1 MAPVLVDWGP
11 LDFGEGTAEV
21 TEGLAEADVEEGP
34 DVEGTP
40 VDVAL
45 EELDTEEEVVDDVV
59 EAADEEEGATD
70 DELASVVV
78 LGWTVVEEGGGFDV
92 VGLADVVGAGSD
104 VVGGFAEVVGAGS
117 DVVGGSVVLDVGGLG
132 WFCVVV
138 GSGVVAGLLVTAGLL
153 SEEEPDET
161 AAALGPFPSL
171 FDWLVCDVWV
181 GWESEVVGVG
191 LEEVME
197 VDWEL
202 EVVVG
207 NIEELESVVGSLGV
221 RADEGAIDVV
231 AEAVEVVVVL
241 TSSDFTAEF
250 SSLVAGDFPAWLLP
264 ADGSALDVISWMFLL
279 SVVLAT
285 PCTTWKQ
292 TYSTINKYDIKDKR
306 FILID
311 ILSLR
316 EKKRKKQR
324 EERKG
329 KNEWSSIFT
338 N

>member
-1 MAPVLVDWGP
+1 MAPVLVGGEGSFCP
-11 LDFGEGTAEV
+11 VEGTADV
-21 TEGLAEADVEEGP
+21 TEGLAEAEVKEGP
-34 DVEGTP
+34 DVEGVP

-45 EELDTEEEVVDDVV
+45 EELDTEEEVADDVV

-78 LGWTVVEEGGGFDV
+78 LDWTVVEEGGGFDV
-92 VGLADVVGAGSD
+92 VGLTDVVGAGSDVVGGFAD

-117 DVVGGSVVLDVGGLG
+117 DVAGGSVVLDVGGLG
-132 WFCVVV
+132 WSRVVV
-138 GSGVVAGLLVTAGLL
+138 GSGAVVGLLVTAGLL
-153 SEEEPDET
+153 SEEEPDEI

-171 FDWLVCDVWV
+171 FDRLVCDVRV

-197 VDWEL
+197 VGWEL

-221 RADEGAIDVV
+221 RADEGAVDVV

-241 TSSDFTAEF
+241 TSSDFTAEL

-264 ADGSALDVISWMFLL
+264 ADGSALDVISWIFLL

-311 ILSLR
+311 ILS
-316 EKKRKKQR
+316 
-324 EERKG
+324 
-329 KNEWSSIFT
+329 
-338 N
+338 